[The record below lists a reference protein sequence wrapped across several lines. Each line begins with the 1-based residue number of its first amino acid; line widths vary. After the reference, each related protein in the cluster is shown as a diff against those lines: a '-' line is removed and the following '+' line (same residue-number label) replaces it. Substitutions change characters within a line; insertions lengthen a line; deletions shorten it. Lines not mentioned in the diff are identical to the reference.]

1 MRNPPRKAFRYKI
14 RSMTILGDGAWRR
27 RLPPHH
33 SPQSVAPGRA
43 WGLLELPRVTKAVR
57 GVQGP
62 AIPRDLSDVSVS
74 RTSNKSPYI
83 EKGRY
88 TRNFPTFYPLKS
100 FFWQSR
106 LHTWPTSVDLSAKE
120 GRRFSRPPAFSRPT
134 ARHRLLYPLQPP
146 LSPLAAWPLPL
157 LHPRPP
163 IAGRAQPSA
172 ETPPRPRPHPPYSLQ
187 LVMEVRNSQRGRPAP
202 VRGRQLLELLI
213 TIG

>member
-100 FFWQSR
+100 FFGSHVCIRGQHLWTCRQR
-106 LHTWPTSVDLSAKE
+106 KAVDFLGHLHSPDQPRGTACSTHSNLLCRHWPRGRCLSSTHDHPLPVAPNRAPRHLPDPAPILLILCNWSWRSGTLSA
-120 GRRFSRPPAFSRPT
+120 AV
-134 ARHRLLYPLQPP
+134 LLQC
-146 LSPLAAWPLPL
+146 
-157 LHPRPP
+157 
-163 IAGRAQPSA
+163 AGDSCW
-172 ETPPRPRPHPPYSLQ
+172 
-187 LVMEVRNSQRGRPAP
+187 NF
-202 VRGRQLLELLI
+202 
-213 TIG
+213 